1 MEQVQGRTS
10 EHLRLHDAVP
20 QQQEVSHHLWREQY
34 DHGGGEDLDE
44 RMYSGISNI

>member
-34 DHGGGEDLDE
+34 DIIINLL
-44 RMYSGISNI
+44 N